1 MKHLKTGLAML
12 ILLGMSTSVQA
23 QAVPA
28 QAFTR
33 VTVHLADG
41 SSIPKASIVWR
52 NGVIEAVGARV
63 TIPFD
68 ALVTDGGDSLH
79 VYPGFID
86 GLATWGTPEVPR
98 PSPSDRVARPAEPG
112 YERAGI
118 QPERSVQPLL
128 KSDAAE
134 FNLARNNG
142 FTLGAIAPQGFML
155 PGQLSIFHVKGNET
169 STSLFRSNIG
179 PKATLAGTRG
189 AYPGTPMAVMSR
201 YRQLMHDARTL
212 QVVQA
217 TGAANAGRD
226 AVLESLYPVANKT
239 TPLYFI
245 ADDKESINRV
255 FSLVDEL
262 GFNVV
267 LVSGKQA
274 HSVSAELVRRKIPVL
289 VNIDMPAR
297 PDSASTDNEER
308 LAWNTRQQ
316 AAWSAQVRN
325 IRTLLDAGV
334 RVGFASNGL
343 KPADIRKNLDLLVSD
358 GGLTEAEV
366 IKLLSS
372 ETASILG
379 VGTVAGDIRTGRLA
393 DLVVTTNPFP
403 SKGSRIVYTVTAGIQ
418 TEIKSSPA
426 GGSGGQRGRMPR

>member
-1 MKHLKTGLAML
+1 MKHYNTGMA
-12 ILLGMSTSVQA
+12 LLVLFGLSTSVQA

-28 QAFTR
+28 HAFTR

-41 SSIPKASIVWR
+41 SSIPNASIVWR
-52 NGVIEAVGARV
+52 NGVVEAVGPRV

-86 GLATWGTPEVPR
+86 GMATWGTPEIPR
-98 PSPSDRVARPAEPG
+98 QLDRPERPAEPG

-118 QPERSVQPLL
+118 QPERTVQPLL
-128 KSDAAE
+128 KADAAE
-134 FNLARNNG
+134 FAEARNNG
-142 FTLGAIAPQGFML
+142 FTLSAIAPQGFML
-155 PGQLSIFHVKGNET
+155 PGQLSIFHVKGEET
-169 STSLFRSNIG
+169 ATSLYRSNIG
-179 PKATLAGTRG
+179 PKASLAGTRG

-212 QVVQA
+212 QAVQA
-217 TGAANAGRD
+217 TGSANAGRD
-226 AVLESLYPVANKT
+226 AVLESLFPVANKT

-245 ADDKESINRV
+245 ADDKESIQRV
-255 FSLVDEL
+255 LSLVDEL
-262 GFNVV
+262 GFNIV

-274 HSVSAELVRRKIPVL
+274 FTLSGELARRKIPVL
-289 VNIDMPAR
+289 VSIDMPAK
-297 PDSASTDNEER
+297 PDTASTDNEER

-316 AAWSAQVRN
+316 TAWTAQIRN

-343 KPADIRKNLDLLVSD
+343 KPTDIRKNIDLLVSD
-358 GGLTEAEV
+358 GGLTEAEIV
-366 IKLLSS
+366 KLLTI

-379 VGTVAGDIRTGRLA
+379 VGTVAGDLRTGRLA
-393 DLVVTTNPFP
+393 DFVVTSKPFS
-403 SKGSRIVYTVTAGIQ
+403 SKDSRIVYTVTAGEQ
-418 TEIKSSPA
+418 TEIK
-426 GGSGGQRGRMPR
+426 SGGQRGRMPR

>member
-1 MKHLKTGLAML
+1 MKHLKTGMAML
-12 ILLGMSTSVQA
+12 VLFGLSTSVQA

-41 SSIPKASIVWR
+41 SSIPNASIVWR
-52 NGVIEAVGARV
+52 NGVIEAVGARI

-68 ALVTDGGDSLH
+68 ARVTDGGDSLH

-86 GLATWGTPEVPR
+86 GLATWGTPEIPR
-98 PSPSDRVARPAEPG
+98 QMDRPERPAEPG

-118 QPERSVQPLL
+118 QPERNVQPLL
-128 KSDAAE
+128 KADAAE

-142 FTLGAIAPQGFML
+142 FTLAAIAPQGFML
-155 PGQLSIFHVKGNET
+155 PGQISIFHVKGDET

-179 PKATLAGTRG
+179 PKASLAGTRG

-212 QVVQA
+212 QAVQA

-226 AVLESLYPVANKT
+226 AVLESLYPVASKT

-255 FSLVDEL
+255 LSLVDEL
-262 GFNVV
+262 GFNIV

-274 HSVSAELVRRKIPVL
+274 HTVSSELARRKIPVL
-289 VNIDMPAR
+289 VSIDMPAK
-297 PDSASTDNEER
+297 PDTASTDNEER

-316 AAWSAQVRN
+316 AAWTAQVRN

-343 KPADIRKNLDLLVSD
+343 KPADIRKHLDLLVSD

-379 VGTVAGDIRTGRLA
+379 IGTVAGDVRTGRLA
-393 DLVVTTNPFP
+393 DLVVTTASFP
-403 SKGSRIVYTVTAGIQ
+403 SKGSRIVYTVTAGDQ

-426 GGSGGQRGRMPR
+426 GGSGGPRGRMPR